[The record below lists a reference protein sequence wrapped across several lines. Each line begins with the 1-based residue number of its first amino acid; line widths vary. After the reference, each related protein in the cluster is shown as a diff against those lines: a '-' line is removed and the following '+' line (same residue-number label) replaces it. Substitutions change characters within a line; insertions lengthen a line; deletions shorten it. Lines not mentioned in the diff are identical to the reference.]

1 MRQSNDVKTRG
12 GEGKD
17 LMLRT
22 LYLPTLIA
30 TVVAVACAVAL
41 LAISQKAEATFPG
54 KNGRIAYQ
62 DNSSLVI
69 YTINPNGSAKT
80 RVTGP
85 CNYPSLPDYS
95 PTGKKIVYTSCE
107 GTLGKDLGI
116 STINVGGGGKFRVTH
131 VTHNNTDEEEPSYSP
146 DGKKLVY
153 TGWDGHDTEIY
164 MINSDG
170 TGKIQLTHNKTE
182 DLGPSYSPDGKQ
194 IVFSS
199 TVRTPLHPSEIYT
212 MNVHGKNRVRL
223 THNNTEDYYPDYS
236 PNGRRITFA
245 GTGEN
250 GNHIYTISAHGGD
263 KSKVTK
269 GYYASYSPD
278 GKKLA
283 YSRGSD
289 RNSAIYTINVGG
301 GGESKVT
308 EGGYPSWGPR
318 P

>member
-1 MRQSNDVKTRG
+1 MPLGSYAIPSQPGLILSSLGTRG
-12 GEGKD
+12 GVPLLPPPPRERKGYSHDEKVAALFTGAARWGSGVDGLCGDLSGVEGSGG
-17 LMLRT
+17 
-22 LYLPTLIA
+22 YLPG
-30 TVVAVACAVAL
+30 
-41 LAISQKAEATFPG
+41 QE
-54 KNGRIAYQ
+54 RQ
-62 DNSSLVI
+62 DNLLGLVLLSI
-69 YTINPNGSAKT
+69 HTINPNGSGKT
-80 RVTGP
+80 KVTEP
-85 CNYPSLPDYS
+85 CSYPSLADYS
-95 PTGKKIVYTSCE
+95 PTGKKITYTSCE

-131 VTHNNTDEEEPSYSP
+131 VTHNNTQDEEPSYSP
-146 DGKKLVY
+146 DGKKIVY
-153 TGWDGHDTEIY
+153 TGWWDGHD
-164 MINSDG
+164 
-170 TGKIQLTHNKTE
+170 
-182 DLGPSYSPDGKQ
+182 
-194 IVFSS
+194 
-199 TVRTPLHPSEIYT
+199 SEVYT
-212 MNVHGKNRVRL
+212 MNVNGKDRVRL

-236 PNGRRITFA
+236 PNGRRIAFA

-250 GNHIYTISAHGGD
+250 ANHIYTISAHGGD

-269 GYYASYSPD
+269 GYYPSYSPD